1 MRPPFRLNE
10 GLSIDLSRTEGP
22 SQFDGYTRDFP
33 QPGTKFLQLDVALAF
48 EYVEDVIDQELAL
61 SDFCL

>member
-1 MRPPFRLNE
+1 M
-10 GLSIDLSRTEGP
+10 SRTEGP

-33 QPGTKFLQLDVALAF
+33 QTCTKFLQLDVALAF
-48 EYVEDVIDQELAL
+48 EYVEDVIDQKLAL